1 MISKSDEL
9 IDIMEGQK
17 ARSTAKDDFPFGYE
31 SEKRGFVDDLE
42 EYVSIMQKV
51 RKNLPDLFE
60 LIESTKKDILRD
72 RAEIK
77 ELQGK
82 KQTKK
87 IKEEIKELQEDVKN
101 SVDYLKRLRIVQDE
115 EIVEEIKQI
124 ANTNMS
130 DSEILTTFR
139 TNYSKWKEWDTK
151 RRESQG
157 TGKLIDTRME
167 GPTLERILTI
177 VPYPAFRVALE
188 RTYNKPIYSQYSGR
202 DYDRLERTK
211 LYTQR
216 GELKEEDKN
225 KLIRLLMINEDKKEL
240 KPKDIQRYWKK
251 ITTGSIEGLEFSN
264 DKIKEN

>member
-9 IDIMEGQK
+9 IDIMEDQK
-17 ARSTAKDDFPFGYE
+17 TRSTAKESFPFGYE

-42 EYVSIMQKV
+42 EYVSVMQKV
-51 RKNLPDLFE
+51 RKEIPEVFDD
-60 LIESTKKDILRD
+60 IKSTKEEILKD

-77 ELQGK
+77 KLREEIKELRK
-82 KQTKK
+82 ENEIDK
-87 IKEEIKELQEDVKN
+87 IKELQEQIKELQEDIEN
-101 SVDYLKRLRIVQDE
+101 SVDYLKRLRIEKDR
-115 EIVEEIKQI
+115 EIVAKVKQV

-202 DYDRLERTK
+202 DYD
-211 LYTQR
+211 
-216 GELKEEDKN
+216 
-225 KLIRLLMINEDKKEL
+225 
-240 KPKDIQRYWKK
+240 
-251 ITTGSIEGLEFSN
+251 
-264 DKIKEN
+264 